1 MAGDP
6 WFSRIAILGTGLIG
20 GSFALALRRHL
31 PAARIAG
38 WDRPEVLSLAKSM
51 GAIDEAA
58 ADLDAAVQGADLVY
72 IALPVGAALEILS
85 KVATLVEPQAL
96 VTDAC
101 GTKSAI
107 CSAAAE
113 LIARGAR
120 FLGGHPMTG
129 KETSGLESA
138 DREIF
143 RTAPYAL
150 VGSPQDADERIWRFV
165 ALLREIGAEP
175 IWCDAETHDR
185 SVAIISHLPQ
195 LASVALARVVLDAT
209 DESGLPLTLAGRGL
223 RDVLRLAGGSY
234 AVWRD
239 VCLTNTENISQ
250 ALDQLCQA
258 LEHLRANL
266 RSRQLD
272 EEFQAANELYKILYK
287 LQ

>member
-1 MAGDP
+1 MAGDAP
-6 WFSRIAILGTGLIG
+6 FSRVAVLGSGLIG

-31 PAARIAG
+31 PAARIIG
-38 WDRPEVLSLAKSM
+38 WDRPEILSLAKSM

-58 ADLDAAVQGADLVY
+58 PDAAAAIPGADLVY
-72 IALPVGAALEILS
+72 IALPVGAALEILP
-85 KVATLVEPQAL
+85 KVATHSEPKAL

-113 LIARGAR
+113 LITRGVR

-129 KETSGLESA
+129 KETSGLENA

-150 VGSPQDADERIWRFV
+150 VGSPQDSDERIWRFV
-165 ALLREIGAEP
+165 ALVREIGAEP

-185 SVAIISHLPQ
+185 SVALISHLPQ
-195 LASVALARVVLDAT
+195 LASVALARVVLDAI
-209 DESGLPLTLAGRGL
+209 DETGLPVTLAGRGL
-223 RDVLRLAGGSY
+223 RDVLRLTGSSY

-239 VCLTNTENISQ
+239 ICLTNTENISR

-258 LEHLRANL
+258 LEHLRTNL
-266 RSRQLD
+266 RGRQLD
-272 EEFQAANELYKILYK
+272 EEFQAANELYKILHK